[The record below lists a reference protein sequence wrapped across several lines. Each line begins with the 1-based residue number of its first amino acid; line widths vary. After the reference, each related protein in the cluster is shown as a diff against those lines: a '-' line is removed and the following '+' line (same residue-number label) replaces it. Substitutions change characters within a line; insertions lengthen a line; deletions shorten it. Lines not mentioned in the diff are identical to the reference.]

1 MAMQQCKAILHLGSG
16 PEIISVGHN
25 PYQNGKVFSNQTTL
39 STCRPRFLCEKLS
52 DLETMIPEP
61 MSLSAAIKE
70 LDRTCQSE
78 ASVVSRF
85 SVPTDQLSVPTED
98 PKIAGDAKRVVGL
111 HHLKSLAPAQL
122 RKVQSGLN
130 LMLGKAGSAILFD
143 EASRHGDLSRHELSQ
158 HSVNSLT
165 DRSRHAAG
173 VFKDLSLSRHGS
185 RHGSRHQSPSDRS
198 RRAARGDQS
207 RVKSAQNDSLGP
219 TEADTTCHSITLQ
232 MLVETAGPAALDR
245 ALDGVQDGYMLELF
259 NKTAT
264 LERWHENRHASFE
277 RYVAFLVLFH
287 QMAARVASFAP
298 LAFNISRSQSQLRVA
313 TTAAPISAHE
323 VQQQWGAD
331 FEKNCLERITS
342 ADGNDAPTQ
351 IHNQETISTGDE
363 FEIEF
368 GPGNAQTPAC

>member
-85 SVPTDQLSVPTED
+85 SVLTEDQVSVPAED
-98 PKIAGDAKRVVGL
+98 PKMAGDAKRVVGL
-111 HHLKSLAPAQL
+111 HHLESLAPAQL
-122 RKVQSGLN
+122 RKVQTGVN
-130 LMLGKAGSAILFD
+130 MMLGKAGSAILFD

-158 HSVNSLT
+158 HSVNSLA

-185 RHGSRHQSPSDRS
+185 RQGSADRS
-198 RRAARGDQS
+198 RRAAHGDQS
-207 RVKSAQNDSLGP
+207 RVKSAQNDN
-219 TEADTTCHSITLQ
+219 EADTTCHSITVQ

-245 ALDGVQDGYMLELF
+245 ALDGVQDGYILELF

-277 RYVAFLVLFH
+277 RYIAFLVLFH

-331 FEKNCLERITS
+331 FNGTVKNSLERVTS
-342 ADGNDAPTQ
+342 ADSNDSPAR
-351 IHNQETISTGDE
+351 IDNQEKISTGLD
-363 FEIEF
+363 FEIEC
-368 GPGNAQTPAC
+368 GPDNAQTTVC